1 MDIKKRLEMRTMM
14 SGGREWETQTRWIG
28 RDAGPSG
35 FWQGEAVTLTKT
47 SQRYFAFEL

>member
-1 MDIKKRLEMRTMM
+1 MDIKKRLEMRTVM

-35 FWQGEAVTLTKT
+35 FLAGGGRHTDET